1 MTKLRKLH
9 FKKGD
14 KVTCRWWDRFLQGKV
29 LFVSHKRG
37 IAKVVIEKGQHPT
50 ASGTMAFYFGDVY
63 KPL

>member
-14 KVTCRWWDRFLQGKV
+14 KVTCRYWDRFLQGKV

-37 IAKVVIEKGQHPT
+37 VAKVVIEKGQHPT
-50 ASGTMAFYFGDVY
+50 ASGNNGILFW
-63 KPL
+63 